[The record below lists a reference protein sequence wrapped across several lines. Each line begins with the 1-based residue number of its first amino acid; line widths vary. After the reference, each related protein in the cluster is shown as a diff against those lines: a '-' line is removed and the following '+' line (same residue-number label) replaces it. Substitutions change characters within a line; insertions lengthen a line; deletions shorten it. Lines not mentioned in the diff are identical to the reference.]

1 MVTGSFIRLAAL
13 AAGAAASLLL
23 IVSWFAKPKLDRADR
38 IMILVLS
45 AAAVWFGFQALEL
58 YLYFTLDNA
67 PFELRAF
74 TGAGRRLAEWA
85 LPALLAHLAL
95 AWRGVPFVPTLAVY
109 LAGVLAWL
117 ASLTGVRWAEAVY
130 TSGALALV
138 IAVSALTVRR
148 QVDRVRRRFHV
159 VFGACVALVLASG
172 ARDPESAWFALSS
185 VLPALA
191 LIWFVSRFNLFGVL
205 IGRRSFFVLTL
216 AAVSSLYLFAVR
228 RIADF
233 VSFEVEAL
241 SGLVEV
247 ALIFGAAVIWIPVYE
262 WITRYFSRRAG
273 KYAEFSKDI
282 VERASRFLDMKQRL
296 EFLAEQTGKLF
307 RARRVLIWRSAE
319 PRECGAYGGPLDG
332 AAAAAIESLLAFA
345 AGGRE
350 EAIHVRRTHVAAER
364 SALETLGFNYAVPMW
379 YESGVTGMLLVDTS
393 PRQYLDENEPILLAL
408 SRQISH
414 SMEACRLVEE
424 KIVLERALLRQEHLA
439 SVGQLTA
446 TIAHEVKNP
455 LSSIKTLAQLMR
467 EEPPLEQYRRDLDYI
482 VAEINRLN
490 KCVSQLLSYARPLP
504 ESGSQVSVHELLDA
518 AVGNLQRDSANRLV
532 KLEYEIEPSL
542 REYRADRQTLQQIV
556 LNLTLNAIQASPE
569 GATVRFRA
577 GAASPATVRIEVS
590 DQGPGVPP
598 GLEEKIFEPF
608 FTTKQKGSGLGLAI
622 VKKNLRQLRGDI
634 RVSSPAENGRGA
646 VFTVTFPA
654 ERLAEA

>member
-1 MVTGSFIRLAAL
+1 
-13 AAGAAASLLL
+13 
-23 IVSWFAKPKLDRADR
+23 
-38 IMILVLS
+38 
-45 AAAVWFGFQALEL
+45 
-58 YLYFTLDNA
+58 
-67 PFELRAF
+67 
-74 TGAGRRLAEWA
+74 
-85 LPALLAHLAL
+85 
-95 AWRGVPFVPTLAVY
+95 
-109 LAGVLAWL
+109 
-117 ASLTGVRWAEAVY
+117 
-130 TSGALALV
+130 
-138 IAVSALTVRR
+138 
-148 QVDRVRRRFHV
+148 
-159 VFGACVALVLASG
+159 
-172 ARDPESAWFALSS
+172 
-185 VLPALA
+185 
-191 LIWFVSRFNLFGVL
+191 
-205 IGRRSFFVLTL
+205 
-216 AAVSSLYLFAVR
+216 
-228 RIADF
+228 
-233 VSFEVEAL
+233 
-241 SGLVEV
+241 
-247 ALIFGAAVIWIPVYE
+247 
-262 WITRYFSRRAG
+262 
-273 KYAEFSKDI
+273 
-282 VERASRFLDMKQRL
+282 
-296 EFLAEQTGKLF
+296 
-307 RARRVLIWRSAE
+307 
-319 PRECGAYGGPLDG
+319 
-332 AAAAAIESLLAFA
+332 
-345 AGGRE
+345 
-350 EAIHVRRTHVAAER
+350 
-364 SALETLGFNYAVPMW
+364 MW